1 MYCPRNSVRKGLG
14 SRSKALLPS
23 RKATAALG
31 CGKATAKENAS
42 LDTGQKGGLAC
53 KPSNCMPVNDRR
65 GGDAGAGLF

>member
-1 MYCPRNSVRKGLG
+1 MAAGASLPTRQRSMYCPRNSVRKGLG

-42 LDTGQKGGLAC
+42 LDTGQKRGWCASQQIAC
-53 KPSNCMPVNDRR
+53 Q
-65 GGDAGAGLF
+65 

>member
-42 LDTGQKGGLAC
+42 LDTGQRGAGVQAN
-53 KPSNCMPVNDRR
+53 NCMPVNDRR